1 MSGVLL
7 RMALALVFAAAS
19 GAAFAHDAPPHK
31 PAADA
36 ARGPSAGYAFP
47 LPEPG
52 SYELPPIKK
61 AAGGPVLD
69 ESGRTHDLADLLQGR
84 ITVLAF
90 IYTRCGDICPTAS
103 LQLSFLQDL
112 AEKYPAIA
120 RQMQLLSMSFDPEH
134 DTPEVMAEHAS
145 AWRSP
150 SSNAP
155 RWRFVTAPDRATLAP
170 ILAAYNQTVGPKPDP
185 TSASGPLHHIFRG
198 FLIDRS
204 GKIRNIY
211 SLDFLDPKL
220 VLTDIRTLLL
230 EEQRA
235 GRKVTVR

>member
-1 MSGVLL
+1 MSRSLFWTGVLAFATASVA
-7 RMALALVFAAAS
+7 AL
-19 GAAFAHDAPPHK
+19 AHDAHPHK

-36 ARGPSAGYAFP
+36 TRGPSAAYAFP
-47 LPEPG
+47 LPQAG

-69 ESGRTHDLADLLQGR
+69 ENGRTHDLVDLLQGR

-90 IYTRCGDICPTAS
+90 IYTRCGDICPVAS

-112 AEKYPAIA
+112 AAKEPDIA
-120 RQMQLLSMSFDPEH
+120 RRMQLLSMSFDPEH
-134 DTPEVMAEHAS
+134 DTPDVMAEHADT
-145 AWRSP
+145 WRSP
-150 SSNAP
+150 SPDAP
-155 RWRFVTAPDRATLAP
+155 AWGFLTARDRETLAP
-170 ILAAYNQTVGPKPDP
+170 ILAAYDQTIGPKPDSKSP
-185 TSASGPLHHIFRG
+185 SGPIHHIFRG

-204 GKIRNIY
+204 GQIRNIY

-230 EEQRA
+230 EENNSKTH
-235 GRKVTVR
+235 KVTAK